1 MNEQVNQLLLSVLW
15 NRLLR
20 CTVVLIYLL
29 SKVSACLKFKLLE
42 SFNLSVFGPHVKFQP
57 TSNESLIKQTRNSM
71 WNDCQLPRG
80 RMWIWRPEDATLTE
94 LRAPKR
100 SLTLPKEKQGVPRPP
115 PKKPTAKFREPSS
128 LPFVSVLCVMSPHSL
143 CFTRMIPRLEGYGN
157 GGSSTIEKI
166 FTSWEGKKDST
177 VSLSE
182 IILASQ
188 KPLLPLK
195 LISWSREGSW
205 DSASSH
211 SYRVSHQKAPG
222 IAPAGTPSKPCLHH
236 LWLFSPHTCQKTVPS
251 LGECRELPFHK
262 EPPANFGWRRAT
274 LYIAKELG
282 LPAKGI

>member
-1 MNEQVNQLLLSVLW
+1 MNEQINQLLLSVPW

-20 CTVVLIYLL
+20 CTIVLIYLL

-71 WNDCQLPRG
+71 WNDCQFPRG

-100 SLTLPKEKQGVPRPP
+100 SLFLAFAQRKTRCPSPTP

-128 LPFVSVLCVMSPHSL
+128 LPFVSGLCVMSPHSL
-143 CFTRMIPRLEGYGN
+143 CITRMIPQLEGYGN
-157 GGSSTIEKI
+157 GGSSTTAKI
-166 FTSWEGKKDST
+166 FTSWEGKRDST
-177 VSLSE
+177 VSLFE
-182 IILASQ
+182 LILASQ

-205 DSASSH
+205 DSASSQL
-211 SYRVSHQKAPG
+211 SG
-222 IAPAGTPSKPCLHH
+222 
-236 LWLFSPHTCQKTVPS
+236 
-251 LGECRELPFHK
+251 
-262 EPPANFGWRRAT
+262 
-274 LYIAKELG
+274 
-282 LPAKGI
+282 

>member
-1 MNEQVNQLLLSVLW
+1 
-15 NRLLR
+15 
-20 CTVVLIYLL
+20 
-29 SKVSACLKFKLLE
+29 
-42 SFNLSVFGPHVKFQP
+42 
-57 TSNESLIKQTRNSM
+57 M
-71 WNDCQLPRG
+71 WNDCQFPRG
-80 RMWIWRPEDATLTE
+80 KMWIWRPEDAIHTYRAESSQKEPMPCPKKNKVPLTFP
-94 LRAPKR
+94 L
-100 SLTLPKEKQGVPRPP
+100 
-115 PKKPTAKFREPSS
+115 KPTAKFREPSS
-128 LPFVSVLCVMSPHSL
+128 LPFVSVPSVWAPILSALLGWFLILRDMAMEVL
-143 CFTRMIPRLEGYGN
+143 ALLQKYLQA
-157 GGSSTIEKI
+157 EKA
-166 FTSWEGKKDST
+166 KKTT

-182 IILASQ
+182 LILASQ

-195 LISWSREGSW
+195 LVSWSREGSW

-222 IAPAGTPSKPCLHH
+222 IAPAGIPSKPCLHH